1 MIRGELGALLTSPV
15 VQREKTHAINII
27 KLHDNERT
35 IAIAIAIAIILIV
48 ARYCGDQQNHI
59 RPIFNERI
67 SYHMAPTQFDIRFI
81 TFDNSLIAKG
91 KRVPELY
98 FFEADARGDERWTM
112 NDGRGKL

>member
-1 MIRGELGALLTSPV
+1 MRERRQKSREK
-15 VQREKTHAINII
+15 REKTQTINII
-27 KLHDNERT
+27 TLHDNKQT

-81 TFDNSLIAKG
+81 TFDNSLIARVNAFHNYISL
-91 KRVPELY
+91 KRTC
-98 FFEADARGDERWTM
+98 AAM
-112 NDGRGKL
+112 NDGQ